1 MKSYAVFL
9 DPAHRNRHHGCEA
22 ENRSGP
28 GSAAQARLK
37 PVAIADFGSDP
48 DVDDAVK
55 LKKLFFDL
63 THISGHA
70 GRVPLGGKAQ
80 KRLFALADTM
90 ADSYPTRNQAAEA
103 SPRMGEPPHSFT
115 AFDRA

>member
-1 MKSYAVFL
+1 MV
-9 DPAHRNRHHGCEA
+9 CEA

-37 PVAIADFGSDP
+37 PVAIADFGSDS

-70 GRVPLGGKAQ
+70 GRVTFAAGKIRNACSPSLTRWRTPL
-80 KRLFALADTM
+80 
-90 ADSYPTRNQAAEA
+90 
-103 SPRMGEPPHSFT
+103 PHEIRQLRRRPVCANHRIVSRHST
-115 AFDRA
+115 GRRP